1 MPQNSSF
8 GKTNKQNKV
17 YILQNK
23 VYNHIWGR
31 ILLKFSLEIHLK
43 KIEILRV
50 RPKANLEASPLYC
63 FSCLKFRIETIN
75 DS

>member
-31 ILLKFSLEIHLK
+31 ILLKFSLEIYFK
-43 KIEILRV
+43 KKRFLDFGS
-50 RPKANLEASPLYC
+50 K
-63 FSCLKFRIETIN
+63 T
-75 DS
+75 